1 MCVCVANSLVVVEQL
16 RSEPESLH
24 AVISSRQVL
33 FLNSLSANPENIVL
47 SILLQD
53 LAHCKSTEKGNAV
66 ALPASSSHNV
76 CNNQCCLS
84 QRICIC
90 CGQLVV
96 AASCVQAMHQ
106 LMPVMCRWSLLP
118 VVYR

>member
-1 MCVCVANSLVVVEQL
+1 MYVFANSLVVVEQL

-33 FLNSLSANPENIVL
+33 FLNSLSANLENIVL

-53 LAHCKSTEKGNAV
+53 LAHCKSTEKGSAV
-66 ALPASSSHNV
+66 ALPASSSHYV

-84 QRICIC
+84 WRICIC
-90 CGQLVV
+90 CGQFVV
-96 AASCVQAMHQ
+96 TASYVQVMYQWMPAA
-106 LMPVMCRWSLLP
+106 CRWSLLP
-118 VVYR
+118 VM